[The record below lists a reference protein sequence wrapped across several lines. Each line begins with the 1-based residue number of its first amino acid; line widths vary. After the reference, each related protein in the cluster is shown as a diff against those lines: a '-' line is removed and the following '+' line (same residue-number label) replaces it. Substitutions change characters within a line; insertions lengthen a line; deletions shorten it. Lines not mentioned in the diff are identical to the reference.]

1 MEPPSRTAPARLVTL
16 LTHGLQSDINAA
28 WRLDTDTRYQYR
40 DGMTTT
46 GGPPTYRALVRVP
59 GVARILLSLAVGR
72 IAASM
77 AAVTMV
83 VFALERFDS
92 PALAGLVVFAST
104 VPAVIMAPIAGALLD
119 RHGRVRLVIL
129 DQLIGGGALLAVAAL
144 AAADQLPAWLL
155 VAIASIASFTRPL
168 SLTGL
173 RTTLPM
179 LVPAPLW
186 PRVNALDSNAFVLAT
201 LLGPAMAGVILASL
215 GGVAALTVVGL
226 LLALAAL
233 PLLGVPEPP
242 VGARSG
248 RPLLA
253 DAWQGVRYTWHNATL
268 RGLAIAMAC
277 YYAGMGALTVTVP
290 VLLLD
295 TVGTGPEAVGL
306 AWSAMAI
313 AGGGAAFVAGAR
325 TRIGGERRWLAWA
338 MASTVA
344 GAALL
349 LGPASIGLVI
359 AALLVI
365 GAMQGPIDIAM
376 FTLRQ
381 RRTHPDW
388 FGRAFSVSVAL
399 NSAGS
404 PIAAAFAGVLLAT
417 SPAAAVLLAVG
428 LFTAGAILT
437 RLVPATDPAVVPSGA
452 AVRKVA

>member
-1 MEPPSRTAPARLVTL
+1 MTEPGPA
-16 LTHGLQSDINAA
+16 S
-28 WRLDTDTRYQYR
+28 
-40 DGMTTT
+40 
-46 GGPPTYRALVRVP
+46 TYRALLRVP
-59 GVARILLSLAVGR
+59 GVGRILLSLAIGR

-83 VFALERFDS
+83 VFAIERFES

-104 VPAVIMAPIAGALLD
+104 FPAVVMGPIAGALLD

-129 DQLIGGGALLAVAAL
+129 DQLVGGAALLAVAAL
-144 AAADQLPAWLL
+144 AAVDQLPAWLL

-179 LVPAPLW
+179 LVPQPLW

-201 LLGPAMAGVILASL
+201 LLGPATAGMLLATL
-215 GGVAALTVVGL
+215 GGVAALLAVGL
-226 LLALAAL
+226 LLAAAAI

-242 VGARSG
+242 VGRSSG

-253 DAWQGVRYTWHNATL
+253 DAWAGVRYTWHNPTL
-268 RGLAIAMAC
+268 RGLAVSMAC

-290 VLLLD
+290 VLLLETLD
-295 TVGTGPEAVGL
+295 SGPETVGF
-306 AWSAMAI
+306 AWSAMAV
-313 AGGGAAFVAGAR
+313 AGGVAAILAGAR
-325 TRIGGERRWLAWA
+325 ARIGGERRWLAAA
-338 MASTVA
+338 MGATVA

-349 LGPASIGLVI
+349 LAPGSVLVVVG
-359 AALLVI
+359 ALLVV

-388 FGRAFSVSVAL
+388 FGRAFAVSVAL

-404 PIAAAFAGVLLAT
+404 PIAAAIAGMLLVTGPSGAVVF
-417 SPAAAVLLAVG
+417 AAA
-428 LFTAGAILT
+428 LFAAGALLT
-437 RLVPATDPAVVPSGA
+437 RLVPMDDPAA
-452 AVRKVA
+452 ATTEAPLREAA

>member
-1 MEPPSRTAPARLVTL
+1 MTERVPA
-16 LTHGLQSDINAA
+16 
-28 WRLDTDTRYQYR
+28 
-40 DGMTTT
+40 
-46 GGPPTYRALVRVP
+46 PTYRALFRVP
-59 GVARILLSLAVGR
+59 GVGRILLSLAVGR

-83 VFALERFDS
+83 VFSLERFDS

-104 VPAVIMAPIAGALLD
+104 FPAVVMGPIAGALLD
-119 RHGRVRLVIL
+119 RHGRVRLVVL
-129 DQLIGGGALLAVAAL
+129 DQLVGGAALLAVAAL
-144 AAADQLPAWLL
+144 AAVDQLPAWLL

-179 LVPAPLW
+179 LVPQPLW

-201 LLGPAMAGVILASL
+201 LLGPATAGMLLATL
-215 GGVAALTVVGL
+215 GGVAALLAVGL
-226 LLALAAL
+226 LLAAAAI

-242 VGARSG
+242 VGPSSG

-253 DAWQGVRYTWHNATL
+253 DAWEGVRYTWRNSTL
-268 RGLAIAMAC
+268 RGLAVSMAC

-290 VLLLD
+290 VLLLETLD
-295 TVGTGPEAVGL
+295 RGPETVGF
-306 AWSAMAI
+306 AWSAMAV
-313 AGGGAAFVAGAR
+313 AGGLAAILAGAR
-325 TRIGGERRWLAWA
+325 ARIGGERRWLATA
-338 MASTVA
+338 MGATVA

-349 LGPASIGLVI
+349 LVPDSVGVVV
-359 AALLVI
+359 AALLVV

-388 FGRAFSVSVAL
+388 FGRAFAVSVAL

-404 PIAAAFAGVLLAT
+404 PIAAAIAGMLLAT
-417 SPAAAVLLAVG
+417 GPTGAVVFAAA
-428 LFTAGAILT
+428 LFAIGALLT
-437 RLVPATDPAVVPSGA
+437 RLVPADDPTPVPA
-452 AVRKVA
+452 EAPLREVA

>member
-1 MEPPSRTAPARLVTL
+1 MTDRVPA
-16 LTHGLQSDINAA
+16 
-28 WRLDTDTRYQYR
+28 
-40 DGMTTT
+40 
-46 GGPPTYRALVRVP
+46 PTYRALFRVP
-59 GVARILLSLAVGR
+59 GVGRILLSLAIGR
-72 IAASM
+72 IAALM

-83 VFALERFDS
+83 VFALEQFDS

-104 VPAVIMAPIAGALLD
+104 FPAVVMGPIAGALLD

-129 DQLIGGGALLAVAAL
+129 DQLVGGAALLAVAAL

-179 LVPAPLW
+179 LVPRPLW

-201 LLGPAMAGVILASL
+201 LLGPATAGVLLATL
-215 GGVAALTVVGL
+215 GGVAALLAVGL
-226 LLALAAL
+226 LLAAAAL

-242 VGARSG
+242 VGRSSG

-253 DAWQGVRYTWHNATL
+253 DAWEGVRYTWQNPTL
-268 RGLAIAMAC
+268 RGLAVSMAC

-290 VLLLD
+290 VLLLETLD
-295 TVGTGPEAVGL
+295 GGPETVGF
-306 AWSAMAI
+306 AWSAMAV
-313 AGGGAAFVAGAR
+313 AGGAAAFVAGAR
-325 TRIGGERRWLAWA
+325 TRIGGERRWLAAA
-338 MASTVA
+338 MGATVA

-349 LGPASIGLVI
+349 LAPGSVGIVV
-359 AALLVI
+359 AALLVV

-388 FGRAFSVSVAL
+388 FGRAFAVSVAL

-404 PIAAAFAGVLLAT
+404 PIAAAIAGMLLVTGPMGAVVF
-417 SPAAAVLLAVG
+417 AAA
-428 LFTAGAILT
+428 LFAAGAVLT
-437 RLVPATDPAVVPSGA
+437 RLVPADDPTTAPA
-452 AVRKVA
+452 EAPLREVA